1 MGVDIASL
9 FPIKEIKFEDL
20 KNKVVG
26 VDFFNVAYQFLSSI
40 RGYDGTPL
48 HDSKG
53 KVTSHLQ
60 GLFSRSL
67 NLMSKGIKLV
77 YVIDGISPEL
87 KHMTKEER
95 NSRKLEA
102 EAKFH
107 EAEDNENYDDMLKYS
122 KQFIRLD
129 SEMVKES
136 CELLE
141 AMGLPV
147 IYAPSE
153 AEGQIA
159 FMCKNN
165 DVYACASQ
173 DADSLMFGSPRLIR
187 NMTLSQKRTVRGKTV
202 YTFLEFI
209 ELKELL
215 DKVNINHE
223 QLIAIG
229 IMCGSVDYNEY
240 TLIMDENGLKLTKIG
255 ELFDDIVNKK
265 QSENILIPCF
275 DFKSKKISFRKV
287 KKFIKHELKESL
299 FEVKTTYGRKV
310 KVTASHSLFT
320 VKNEHIEPIKTTEIK
335 KGDNILIP
343 IKVSTPTFSN
353 LELNIAD
360 ILFDKIDNIKS
371 NISIDGPSIREIVK
385 SRVSKKKTIITDKRL
400 ILTENGAEIIK
411 KTRKENNIAQSK
423 CLFNESTISSWE
435 RRLNNPTKN
444 IFSRHLEF
452 LGLSS
457 DNFINDN
464 TCVAAVMPSIFE
476 ETMDKQMGSNLMYR
490 KTLKLKSLT
499 KDETK
504 NLCSFD
510 RIYSRREK
518 GIKVK
523 ISLNLDFMKILG
535 YYLAEGNSNNS
546 YRLSFSFNY
555 ENLCHDDY
563 CIKELKESIYNVF
576 GINVKVYNEKSG
588 RHLCI
593 DNLIIQKLFINGLT
607 LGSGSKNK
615 RIPDIIYG
623 MPDEFKIELLK
634 AEFLGDGSL
643 NEESIS
649 FNTSS
654 EELANGISYILLQLG
669 IVSSI
674 FKKADGMFIL

>member
-107 EAEDNENYDDMLKYS
+107 EAEDDENYDDMLKYS

-147 IYAPSE
+147 VYAPSE

-187 NMTLSQKRTVRGKTV
+187 NMTLSQKRNVRGKTI

-215 DKVNINHE
+215 EKFQISHD
-223 QLIAIG
+223 QLIVIG
-229 IMCGSVDYNEY
+229 ILCGTDFNKGGVVG
-240 TLIMDENGLKLTKIG
+240 IGPKKALKLVKDYKNFKD
-255 ELFDDIVNKK
+255 FDKMFSSLNVDFDWKEVYDI
-265 QSENILIPCF
+265 
-275 DFKSKKISFRKV
+275 FKNLPVEKNYKLKWNPIDEVKV
-287 KKFIKHELKESL
+287 KEILVDRHE
-299 FEVKTTYGRKV
+299 
-310 KVTASHSLFT
+310 
-320 VKNEHIEPIKTTEIK
+320 
-335 KGDNILIP
+335 
-343 IKVSTPTFSN
+343 
-353 LELNIAD
+353 
-360 ILFDKIDNIKS
+360 
-371 NISIDGPSIREIVK
+371 
-385 SRVSKKKTIITDKRL
+385 
-400 ILTENGAEIIK
+400 
-411 KTRKENNIAQSK
+411 
-423 CLFNESTISSWE
+423 FNWE
-435 RRLNNPTKN
+435 RLKALIDKYYEENKSSNQK
-444 IFSRHLEF
+444 
-452 LGLSS
+452 GLS
-457 DNFINDN
+457 
-464 TCVAAVMPSIFE
+464 
-476 ETMDKQMGSNLMYR
+476 
-490 KTLKLKSLT
+490 
-499 KDETK
+499 
-504 NLCSFD
+504 
-510 RIYSRREK
+510 
-518 GIKVK
+518 
-523 ISLNLDFMKILG
+523 DF
-535 YYLAEGNSNNS
+535 
-546 YRLSFSFNY
+546 F
-555 ENLCHDDY
+555 
-563 CIKELKESIYNVF
+563 
-576 GINVKVYNEKSG
+576 
-588 RHLCI
+588 
-593 DNLIIQKLFINGLT
+593 
-607 LGSGSKNK
+607 
-615 RIPDIIYG
+615 
-623 MPDEFKIELLK
+623 
-634 AEFLGDGSL
+634 
-643 NEESIS
+643 
-649 FNTSS
+649 
-654 EELANGISYILLQLG
+654 
-669 IVSSI
+669 
-674 FKKADGMFIL
+674 